1 MSTLFGF
8 AIAAIVSFSIFV
20 VSFWNI
26 RYIAN
31 HKNEK
36 PIIDMEFWILI
47 NSASMLIFLVAIA
60 ILIVG
65 VITIWLQ

>member
-8 AIAAIVSFSIFV
+8 TIAALVSFSIFA
-20 VSFWNI
+20 VSFWRI

-47 NSASMLIFLVAIA
+47 NGASLLVFLVAVA

-65 VITIWLQ
+65 LVTIWLQ